1 MTQPTRFRYEGLTR
15 WWKGNLHV
23 HSTRSD
29 GGMTPGELVAL
40 YAGAGYDFIVLTD
53 HWVAGVPD
61 DLPRPSPLVVIDG
74 VEIDGADATG
84 APFHIV
90 CIGCRGGI
98 ERSMGLEAGMAEARR
113 QGAVFVLAH
122 PLWTGNSAED
132 SVRHEFD
139 GVEAYNH
146 VAEWLNGKGSSA
158 FHWNWMLDR
167 NSAVFG
173 SAVDDAHINPNHPLW
188 NGGWVHVDAPSPS
201 PEDLI
206 AAIRAGRLYS
216 SRGPVIRSLAA
227 NGREVSLSCSPAKF
241 VRLVGPR
248 DRGRRQAALDGA
260 CLTEASFTVPDDW
273 SHARIEIEDEA
284 GRKAWTNA
292 LFV

>member
-1 MTQPTRFRYEGLTR
+1 MTQPARFRYKGLTR

-29 GGMTPGELVAL
+29 GGKTPGELVAL
-40 YAGAGYDFIVLTD
+40 YAGAGYDFIALTD
-53 HWVAGVPD
+53 HWVAGAPD

-74 VEIDGADATG
+74 VEIDGDDATG
-84 APFHIV
+84 APFHVV

-132 SVRHEFD
+132 AGRHLFD

-146 VAEWLNGKGSSA
+146 IAEWLNGKSSGA
-158 FHWNWMLDR
+158 FHWDRMLDLR
-167 NSAVFG
+167 PDVFG
-173 SAVDDAHINPNHPLW
+173 AAVDDAHINPAHPLW
-188 NGGWVHVDAPSPS
+188 NGGWVHVDAPSPT
-201 PEDLI
+201 PEALV
-206 AAIRAGRLYS
+206 AAIRAGRFTS
-216 SRGPVIRSLAA
+216 SRGPFIRSLAA
-227 NGREVSLSCSPAKF
+227 RGRDVTVSCSPARF

-273 SHARIEIEDEA
+273 AHARIEIEDEA
-284 GRKAWTNA
+284 GRKAWTNG